1 MNHFKPA
8 DPVWAGNTRATFVK
22 YVGSPTGLAASQAV
36 IQVGLDTRV
45 VDPVSLRK
53 AS

>member
-1 MNHFKPA
+1 MTQFKPG
-8 DPVWAGNTRATFVK
+8 DPVFAGNTRATFVK
-22 YVGSPTGLAASQAV
+22 YVGAPNGPASSQAV

-45 VDPVSLRK
+45 VGAVSLRM